1 MFFRPL
7 ACVVVV
13 VMLGVAIFEMPLS
26 YYAALR
32 IVVFLVALMELILTS
47 QSKMPALRMTTW
59 LMAFFAMGLAFNPF
73 LVLQT
78 TREMWIA
85 YDVMGILIFGA
96 AMISHWRAPKA
107 EAPTAAPLEE
117 TPAVRRKGLL
127 YDPEI
132 HKDFESEKPGTTGTE
147 ETPK

>member
-7 ACVVVV
+7 ACLVVV
-13 VMLGVAIFEMPLS
+13 VMLALAIFPMPLS

-47 QSKMPALRMTTW
+47 QVKMPALRLSTW
-59 LMAFFAMGLAFNPF
+59 MMAFFAMGLAFNPF

-78 TREMWIA
+78 TREMWMV
-85 YDVMGILIFGA
+85 YDVMGMIVFGT
-96 AMISHWRAPKA
+96 AMISHYRAPNV
-107 EAPTAAPLEE
+107 EAPVVAPLPEA
-117 TPAVRRKGLL
+117 PAVKRKGLL

-132 HKDFESEKPGTTGTE
+132 HKDFEKPGDAGE
-147 ETPK
+147 APK